1 MKIKKRFGLSN
12 STPNNLKEIEF
23 KKDSILLKFQDDT
36 KPISFSYPDLQIILN
51 IQTHTHS
58 GGIVIENLELKIYSD
73 SNQSF
78 SLNTIS
84 DIYRILKY
92 TTKAK
97 MFSYAIYGSEP
108 DLRNK
113 MKQNID
119 YYINTGKLN
128 PKIFVD
134 IIKILFLP
142 ILVLLIILLL
152 ACI

>member
-1 MKIKKRFGLSN
+1 MKIKKFDLSN

-23 KKDSILLKFQDDT
+23 KKDIILLKFQDDT

-51 IQTHTHS
+51 IQTHTHH
-58 GGIVIENLELKIYSD
+58 GGIVIENLEVKIYSD
-73 SNQSF
+73 CNQYF

-92 TTKAK
+92 ATKVK
-97 MFSYAIYGSEP
+97 KFSYAIYGSEP

-134 IIKILFLP
+134 IIKILSLP
-142 ILVLLIILLL
+142 ILVLLMIFLL
-152 ACI
+152 CCF